1 MFCGLTSDVW
11 DHSIAR
17 PNCLRNCLVLF
28 AGRSLTP
35 LADVERYQ
43 IEDLIKMG
51 VKDLELYR
59 TALTSPSALP
69 LEKIVAAS
77 FDRLEFLGDA
87 VVNLAFRSW
96 VYAR

>member
-1 MFCGLTSDVW
+1 
-11 DHSIAR
+11 
-17 PNCLRNCLVLF
+17 
-28 AGRSLTP
+28 
-35 LADVERYQ
+35 
-43 IEDLIKMG
+43 MG